1 MLSSPVS
8 SRGRFDGSGWRPI
21 TGQAVRA
28 RKKNRTVIPGDVAS
42 FAIGYDRDRRRMH
55 SSSYR
60 RHFCERTMMMRGGEG
75 GDVSSVTRA
84 IKIFYSSLFFVE
96 TRIART
102 RTGRSGMGRRRA
114 NEFDLGFISS
124 RGRILVS
131 TTKRFHRTE
140 QRIFSVNLGEYWLF
154 FFFSPPLPLPP
165 PRSKRARELS
175 MKGGSSSISY
185 ARVHIALWSAALSR
199 AFNLAQYD
207 STSWTIEETTIR
219 MPRNFRQ
226 TPPIVLVAIREF
238 GCND

>member
-102 RTGRSGMGRRRA
+102 RTGRSGMKEGERMNLIWVLFHLEEEYSFRRRNDSIGRNNGYFRWTSA
-114 NEFDLGFISS
+114 NTDC
-124 RGRILVS
+124 
-131 TTKRFHRTE
+131 
-140 QRIFSVNLGEYWLF
+140 F
-154 FFFSPPLPLPP
+154 FFLSSPPP

-226 TPPIVLVAIREF
+226 TPPIVLVAIREL